1 MALTNSIFKLFT
13 IDLICSTLWGY
24 AALVYLGVLILLKI
38 VHYAK
43 GWVKI
48 AREQDE
54 QSFYIRQFT
63 ISNSFG
69 ITRLPSHFTE
79 TEQREQIQ
87 FYNLFWL
94 LVNTVLLASLTIV
107 ANVEPEFVKITL
119 VHLDIRLLN
128 ALVTIVWS
136 FGALSNVL
144 IRLQK

>member
-1 MALTNSIFKLFT
+1 M
-13 IDLICSTLWGY
+13 
-24 AALVYLGVLILLKI
+24 
-38 VHYAK
+38 
-43 GWVKI
+43 KI

-69 ITRLPSHFTE
+69 ITRLPSHFTD
-79 TEQREQIQ
+79 TEQREQIK

-94 LVNTVLLASLTIV
+94 LVNTVLLAILTNV

-128 ALVTIVWS
+128 ALFTIVWS
-136 FGALSNVL
+136 CGALSNVL
-144 IRLQK
+144 IRLQT